1 MIELGL
7 SRISALLSHTPQT
20 WKAIHV
26 AGTNGKGSIC
36 AYLHAML
43 RASRVSCG
51 RFTSPHLVDRWDCI
65 TIDDRAVSEGRFRHF
80 DALVRARNVEQRLGA
95 TEFELLAAVAFELFE
110 AERVE
115 FGVVEVGLGGRL
127 DATNALRHK
136 AVAVVAKIGLDHQ
149 AFLGSTLEDIAREK
163 AGIIRPGV
171 PCVVVDPSN
180 PSCVLDV
187 IRAQADAVGASVT
200 YADLRSADLGSCLRE
215 QLEPHQQQNL
225 LCAYEALHLAYPDH
239 AMTMREL
246 LVAGAKA
253 VWPGRLQ
260 SIDVA
265 RLTGRAEP
273 VLLDG
278 AHNPQSAEVLSAFV
292 EKRLRI
298 GGRPVTWVLAA
309 SAGKDISEILR
320 LLLRDG
326 DQVVAVEFGPVDGMP
341 WVGPTRSAAILQT
354 IDDLGISVASRHDA
368 RADVLAGLNSAS
380 QLAQGGPLVVA
391 GSLYLVSDVLKLLR
405 ARGSEGTIG

>member
-7 SRISALLSHTPQT
+7 ARITALLKNTPQT

-36 AYLHAML
+36 AHVHAML

-51 RFTSPHLVDRWDCI
+51 RFTSPHLVDRWDCVAV
-65 TIDDRAVSEGRFRHF
+65 DDRAVSEGRLRHF
-80 DALVRARNVEQRLGA
+80 EDMVRARDAEERLGA
-95 TEFELLAAVAFELFE
+95 SEFELLAAAAFELFE

-115 FGVVEVGLGGRL
+115 FGVVEVGLGGAL

-136 AVAVVAKIGLDHQ
+136 AVTVIAKIGLDHQ
-149 AFLGSTLEDIAREK
+149 ALLGHSLEDIARQK
-163 AGIIRPGV
+163 AGVMRPGV
-171 PCVVVDPSN
+171 PCVVDPSN
-180 PSCVLDV
+180 PPCVLDV
-187 IRAQADAVGASVT
+187 IRAHADAVGASIR
-200 YADLRSADLGSCLRE
+200 YADLRSADLGSRLRA

-225 LCAYEALHLAYPDH
+225 LCAYEAFRIAYPAH
-239 AMTMREL
+239 AMSMREL
-246 LVAGAKA
+246 LEAGAGA

-260 SIDVA
+260 SVDVA

-292 EKRLRI
+292 ERRLRVR
-298 GGRPVTWVLAA
+298 GGGPVTWVLAA

-320 LLLRDG
+320 TLLRDG
-326 DQVVAVEFGPVDGMP
+326 DCVVAVEFGPVDGMP
-341 WVGPTRSAAILQT
+341 WVAPTRSAAILQT
-354 IDDLGISVASRHDA
+354 IDDLGISLSSRRDA
-368 RADVLAGLNSAS
+368 RADVLMGLEAAS
-380 QLAQGGPLVVA
+380 KLAQGGPLVVA
-391 GSLYLVSDVLKLLR
+391 GSLYLVSDVLRLLR
-405 ARGSEGTIG
+405 AQAASEGA